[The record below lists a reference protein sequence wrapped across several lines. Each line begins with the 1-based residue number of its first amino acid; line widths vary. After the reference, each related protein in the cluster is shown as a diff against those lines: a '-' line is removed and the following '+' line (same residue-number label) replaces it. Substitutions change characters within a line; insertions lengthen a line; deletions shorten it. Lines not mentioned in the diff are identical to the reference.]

1 MRSPFRFSHIFKK
14 TQTPAQQ
21 RRTGF
26 SIPEVLIGSV
36 ILASAVTMTA
46 QLSNSTVDGMKRMD
60 LRSKLDSAL
69 AARMEE
75 IREQAFQL
83 HCESGCEPSQLTN
96 QLKYNTTTI
105 KPLCET
111 NTLGS
116 SLLSTLSNAGLNQDF
131 NLRDYDDTDTTTTP
145 SPSILIQSTLNASGN
160 LVTVSFTEPNTPLTI
175 TSTIVPH
182 AQGWCP

>member
-1 MRSPFRFSHIFKK
+1 MRRPFRIRHHLKTTRTSSLQFS
-14 TQTPAQQ
+14 
-21 RRTGF
+21 TGF
-26 SIPEVLIGSV
+26 SLPEVLIGSV

-60 LRSKLDSAL
+60 LRSKLDSAM

-83 HCESGCEPSQLTN
+83 HCQSSCEPSQLTK
-96 QLKYNTTTI
+96 QLKYNTTAI

-111 NTLGS
+111 NTLGT
-116 SLLSTLSNAGLNQDF
+116 SLLSALSQADLNHDF
-131 NLRDYDDTDTTTTP
+131 NLRDYDDTDTTTTA
-145 SPSILIQSTLNASGN
+145 SPSIPIQSTLTASGN
-160 LVTVSFTEPNTPLTI
+160 LVTATFTEPNTPLSI